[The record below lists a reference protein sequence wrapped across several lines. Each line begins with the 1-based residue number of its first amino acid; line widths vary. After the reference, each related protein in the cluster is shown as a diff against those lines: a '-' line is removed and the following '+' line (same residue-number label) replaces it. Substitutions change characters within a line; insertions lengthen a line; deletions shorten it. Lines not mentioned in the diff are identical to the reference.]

1 MSTSSGSDDALA
13 PGELRRLQASQPG
26 ASAPVERYRTFWP
39 RFWAGFIDGLVF
51 LPVEFLLWWISGLE
65 SSGWLSFATDVLNGI
80 ASLAYTIL
88 LHWRYGKTIGK
99 MLMRVTVLTYE
110 AETRITFRQSFL
122 RESPWVMLVMAAW
135 ILAGVALATAT
146 ASTPLWILIN
156 ILRWCSFVW
165 YLVEI
170 VTMLTNEK
178 RRAVHDYIAGTVVVR
193 DS

>member
-1 MSTSSGSDDALA
+1 
-13 PGELRRLQASQPG
+13 
-26 ASAPVERYRTFWP
+26 
-39 RFWAGFIDGLVF
+39 
-51 LPVEFLLWWISGLE
+51 
-65 SSGWLSFATDVLNGI
+65 LSFATDVLNGI

>member
-122 RESPWVMLVMAAW
+122 RESPWVMLVMAAC